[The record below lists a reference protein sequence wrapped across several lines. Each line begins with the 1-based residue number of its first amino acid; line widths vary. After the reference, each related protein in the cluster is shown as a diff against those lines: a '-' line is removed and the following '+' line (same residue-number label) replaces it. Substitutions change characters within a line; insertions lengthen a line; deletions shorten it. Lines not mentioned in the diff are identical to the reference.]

1 MGVLPEKNNHPI
13 YYTTEWFFYII
24 QHIIVSIDSC
34 NYIGIYNIFFY
45 IYIMSVTRKIHTVI
59 HVGCV
64 CV

>member
-45 IYIMSVTRKIHTVI
+45 IYI
-59 HVGCV
+59 
-64 CV
+64 